1 VSGAAIPFGR
11 MSLHVSKGSR
21 AECFIFEDDLPILD
35 ISAGSA
41 LVAVCF
47 AGDVA
52 DDEAMAF
59 ARELVRSAEQK
70 SRPTRVGRPEDMQGG
85 AAGAGTSGRPWF
97 LSQGQQ
103 PQQRS

>member
-1 VSGAAIPFGR
+1 MSGAAIPFGR

-52 DDEAMAF
+52 DDEAMA
-59 ARELVRSAEQK
+59 VR
-70 SRPTRVGRPEDMQGG
+70 
-85 AAGAGTSGRPWF
+85 AGTGPVS
-97 LSQGQQ
+97 
-103 PQQRS
+103 